1 MSGRGVC
8 AADFALSWRF
18 ATARSS
24 RRGRRKTWPG
34 KNIRI
39 FPRGNRPRDLAI
51 LVLQYREPPWRI
63 APNKCDVLRSALP
76 GLHDWYSPGWMKF
89 TLAAGQ
95 RSSLQVKS
103 SPSIIIVDNYCSR
116 LFLSTVRSVSL
127 LPVFPL
133 AIAFS
138 TFRRSSGV
146 QVSLLLS
153 ARTIRFNNSNMWRFR
168 NEKSGECPGG
178 SKCG

>member
-1 MSGRGVC
+1 ASQLPDLAGAEEG
-8 AADFALSWRF
+8 
-18 ATARSS
+18 
-24 RRGRRKTWPG
+24 KPG
-34 KNIRI
+34 PEKNIRI

-103 SPSIIIVDNYCSR
+103 SPSIIIVDNY
-116 LFLSTVRSVSL
+116 
-127 LPVFPL
+127 
-133 AIAFS
+133 
-138 TFRRSSGV
+138 
-146 QVSLLLS
+146 
-153 ARTIRFNNSNMWRFR
+153 
-168 NEKSGECPGG
+168 
-178 SKCG
+178 